1 MQSGRC
7 QHIIRLTSF
16 SWELARYS
24 IRQGLY
30 LSVLIL
36 VAISPLAAAQEHAEA
51 KPLRFDFS
59 PLIGYRTSMSF
70 TGQPES
76 GGTNPHIVINSGP
89 SYGFAVG
96 MRIDDEN
103 LVEFHWARQDTK
115 IHAENTGFVPFS
127 QRIVVD
133 QFHGDF
139 THEYI
144 LDEWPRWARP
154 FITGTVGATYV
165 SGGANTFTRFSFGLG
180 TGIKFQANRHL
191 GFRIEAAWLPI
202 LVNPELRTLVCGGGC
217 VIHLAGQLVSQGE
230 FSMGP
235 VLRF

>member
-1 MQSGRC
+1 MTLLRW
-7 QHIIRLTSF
+7 HR
-16 SWELARYS
+16 ARYPV
-24 IRQGLY
+24 RQRRH
-30 LSVLIL
+30 LSGLIL
-36 VAISPLAAAQEHAEA
+36 VAIGSIAAAQEQAEPR
-51 KPLRFDFS
+51 PLRFDFS

-70 TGQPES
+70 AAQPQSGQ
-76 GGTNPHIVINSGP
+76 TNPHIVVNSGP
-89 SYGFAVG
+89 SYGFAFGV
-96 MRIDDEN
+96 RIDEEN

-115 IHAENTGFVPFS
+115 IHPDNSSLVPFS

-154 FITGTVGATYV
+154 FIKGVVGATYV
-165 SGGANTFTRFSFGLG
+165 SGGTNTFTRFSFGLG
-180 TGIKFQANRHL
+180 TGIKLQANRHL

-202 LVNPELRTLVCGGGC
+202 LINPEIKTLVCGGGC
-217 VIHLAGQLVSQGE
+217 VIHLGGQLVSQGE
-230 FSMGP
+230 FTMGP

>member
-1 MQSGRC
+1 
-7 QHIIRLTSF
+7 
-16 SWELARYS
+16 
-24 IRQGLY
+24 
-30 LSVLIL
+30 VL
-36 VAISPLAAAQEHAEA
+36 AQEQAES

-59 PLIGYRTSMSF
+59 PMLSYRTSMRF
-70 TGQPES
+70 TGQLES
-76 GGTNPHIVINSGP
+76 GGVNPAIVVNSDP
-89 SYGFAVG
+89 SYGFAFGV
-96 MRIDDEN
+96 RIDEEN
-103 LVEFHWARQDTK
+103 LVEFHWARQNTK
-115 IHAENTGFVPFS
+115 LHAENLVLVPSS

-154 FITGTVGATYV
+154 FITGSVGATYV
-165 SGGANTFTRFSFGLG
+165 SGGPDTFTRFSFGLG
-180 TGIKFQANRHL
+180 TGIKLQANRHI

-202 LVNPELRTLVCGGGC
+202 LINPEIKTVVCGGGC
-217 VIHLAGQLVSQGE
+217 VVHLAGQLVSQGE